1 MAVAPRPKPKPR
13 EAARL
18 VLQQLPRTFGLVW
31 RAGKRQALSIVVLSA
46 VAGLLPLALAWVGQH
61 IVDGVVK
68 AVASHDPADRDV
80 VLRWVAIEL
89 GLMVASGWVA
99 RAHGVSRGILSGKL
113 GFDTNVAILR
123 KSIDLDLSAFEDPAT
138 YDRLQ
143 NARREASARP
153 LNLFTKVIDVVS
165 QTVTLASIA
174 AVLVAFDW
182 RALLVLFAASV
193 PMLIAEARF
202 AGESFSMYS
211 WRAPEG
217 RRLNYYEWVLTR
229 DNHAKEVKLYGLGP
243 WFLEKYKALHQTF
256 FEQERSLALRR
267 ATWSFLLGVLAT
279 SAFYGVYAWVVVVTV
294 EGGITLG
301 RMTMLLI
308 VFRQAQSA
316 LRAIL
321 GAISGA
327 YEDGLFMGN
336 LFAFLDVGPVRQLG
350 PPAQPAEGAPV
361 ITAPSTGFVL
371 DKVSF
376 RYPGRPADVLT
387 NIDLTIGATE
397 KLAVVG
403 ENGAGKTTLVKL
415 LTGLYQPTSGRILY
429 DGVPLDRIPPEVLR
443 AQIGIVL
450 QDFVRYQLSAR
461 ENVAFG
467 AIDALDDEA
476 RLLRA
481 ADRGGAREVVEALP
495 AQWGTQL
502 GRWFDGGT
510 ELSAGQWQKLAVSR
524 AFMRD
529 AKVLVLD
536 EPSASLDAEA
546 EHALFLR
553 LKQLTEGR
561 MALLIS
567 HRFSTVRMADRIL
580 VLHGGRIA
588 ELGPHDALMALDGRY
603 ARLFRIQAEGY
614 LD

>member
-1 MAVAPRPKPKPR
+1 MVIR
-13 EAARL
+13 
-18 VLQQLPRTFGLVW
+18 QLPRTFALVW
-31 RAGKRQALSIVVLSA
+31 KAGRREALSIVILSA

-61 IVDGVVK
+61 IVDGVVR
-68 AVASHDPADRDV
+68 AVETRDPGDREAA
-80 VLRWVAIEL
+80 LRWVLVEL

-99 RAHGVSRGILSGKL
+99 RAQGVSRSLLSGKL
-113 GFDTNVAILR
+113 GFDTNVAILE
-123 KSIDLDLSAFEDPAT
+123 KSIALDLAAFEDPAT

-153 LNLFTKVIDVVS
+153 LNLFTKVIDVIS
-165 QTVTLASIA
+165 QSVTLASIA
-174 AVLVAFDW
+174 AVLVTFDP

-202 AGESFSMYS
+202 AGESFALFS

-229 DNHAKEVKLYGLGP
+229 DNHAKEIKLYGLGP
-243 WFLEKYKALHQTF
+243 WFLDRYRGLYRTF
-256 FEQERSLALRR
+256 FEQERRLALRR
-267 ATWSFLLGVLAT
+267 ATWSFLLGMLAT
-279 SAFYGVYAWVVVVTV
+279 AAFYGVYAWVVMVTI

-308 VFRQAQSA
+308 VFRQAQGA

-336 LFAFLDVGPVRQLG
+336 LFAFLDTRPAAAPPQLPAG
-350 PPAQPAEGAPV
+350 PPTVTGGAPGASASA
-361 ITAPSTGFVL
+361 APSSGFVL
-371 DKVSF
+371 EKVSF
-376 RYPGRPADVLT
+376 RYPGRPTDVLT
-387 NIDLTIGATE
+387 EVDLVIGATE
-397 KLAVVG
+397 KLAIVG
-403 ENGAGKTTLVKL
+403 ENGAGKSTLVKL
-415 LTGLYQPTSGRILY
+415 LTGLYRPTSGRILY
-429 DGVPLDRIPPEVLR
+429 DGVPLDQIPPEVLR
-443 AQIGIVL
+443 ARVGIVL
-450 QDFVRYQLSAR
+450 QDFVRYQLSAHD
-461 ENVAFG
+461 NVAFG
-467 AIDALDDEA
+467 AIDAFDDQE
-476 RLLRA
+476 RLQSA
-481 ADRGGAREVVEALP
+481 AERGGGLEVVGTLP
-495 AQWGTQL
+495 KGWDTQL

-529 AKVLVLD
+529 ARVLVLD

-546 EHALFLR
+546 EHALFTR
-553 LKQLTEGR
+553 LKALTEGR
-561 MALLIS
+561 MAILIS
-567 HRFSTVRMADRIL
+567 HRFSTVRMADRIA
-580 VLHGGRIA
+580 VLHGGRVV
-588 ELGPHDALMALDGRY
+588 ELGPHEALMALDARY